1 MQAGAKD
8 EAAPAK
14 EKRGPR
20 FKKPA
25 PLTNEQA
32 EVMRALASIPARQ
45 RKLLPLTPKQVSVL
59 LGGRA
64 PKTMDKDRRD
74 QRAAIES
81 GKKVDPT
88 HPMSLPYVPPV
99 GKEREVQ
106 YLAQDVLDY
115 LERRAK
121 LVDRSF
127 LKRGS
132 DDPKMRGLQ
141 SWMSFASPSETWPFC
156 IQEDG
161 RPLDMAE
168 AIATG
173 RLTDEAVRLNIREF
187 CDKLADA
194 AARSGSDAESKALK
208 RSTPRARKRAPAER
222 SDRWSR
228 PGGPI

>member
-1 MQAGAKD
+1 MPANAKD
-8 EAAPAK
+8 EPATTT

-20 FKKPA
+20 GKRPP

-32 EVMRALASIPARQ
+32 EVMRSLASIPSRE
-45 RKLLPLTPKQVSVL
+45 RKILPLTPKQVSVL

-74 QRAAIES
+74 QRAAIKS

-132 DDPKMRGLQ
+132 HDPKMRGLQ

-156 IQEDG
+156 IQDDG

-173 RLTDEAVRLNIREF
+173 RLTEDAQRLNIREF
-187 CDKLADA
+187 CDMLAQA
-194 AARSGSDAESKALK
+194 AARSGVKEENKALSD
-208 RSTPRARKRAPAER
+208 STPRAR
-222 SDRWSR
+222 SDRAKQKSRWER